1 VIEAGLIETDV
12 QVLLATYNGEAYL
25 REQIESILA
34 QTMPVRVLARDDGSR
49 DGTVAILEEYA
60 GRYPERFTLL
70 PTGAS
75 TGSAKGNFLRLMEA
89 ATAGYVAFADQDD
102 VWARE
107 KIALEMSAMRGLEQK
122 HGVGGPLLVF
132 SDLTLVDEELKVL
145 HESMWKQQGID
156 AANIHRF
163 ARIVAQNVATG
174 CTELINRPLLQLAM
188 KMPEDAFMHD
198 WWIAMLASGFGA
210 SAVVSQPTVFYRQ
223 HSHNVLSAVL
233 HERPGGVPQWRN
245 HAQRREQWEMSVH
258 QAEAL
263 WRVHGG
269 DLTVKKRDVL
279 AAFLRCE
286 THPNRVVRVFTWLTQ
301 GFFLNGGLRANLAIL
316 WYLWDMK
323 AAKQTDG
330 VV

>member
-1 VIEAGLIETDV
+1 VIETNV
-12 QVLLATYNGEAYL
+12 QVLLATYNGEIYL

-34 QTMPVRVLARDDGSR
+34 QTMPVNVLARDDGSR

-60 GRYPERFTLL
+60 RRYPERFTLL
-70 PTGAS
+70 SAEAS

-89 ATAGYVAFADQDD
+89 ATADYVAFADQDD
-102 VWARE
+102 VWVRE
-107 KIALEMSAMRGLEQK
+107 KIALERDAMQGLEQQY
-122 HGVGGPLLVF
+122 GADCPLLVF

-145 HESMWKQQGID
+145 YESMWKQQGID
-156 AANIHRF
+156 ATNIHRF

-198 WWIAMLASGFGA
+198 WWVAMLASGFGA

-233 HERPGGVPQWRN
+233 HERPSGVPKWRE
-245 HAQRREQWEMSVH
+245 HGQRREQWEMSVH

-269 DLTVKKRDVL
+269 ELTAKKREVL

-286 THPNRVVRVFTWLTQ
+286 THPNRVVRVFTWLAH

-323 AAKQTDG
+323 AAKQAAA